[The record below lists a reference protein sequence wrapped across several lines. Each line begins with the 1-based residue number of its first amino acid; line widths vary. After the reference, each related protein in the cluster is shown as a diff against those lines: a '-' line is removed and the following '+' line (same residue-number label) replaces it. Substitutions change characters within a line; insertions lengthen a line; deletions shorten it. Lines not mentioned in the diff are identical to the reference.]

1 MNTLKINDVI
11 SDNNNDITDLKNKNK
26 EYEEQINKMKA
37 EIEELNKKVN
47 GGGLN
52 LDPKKFEE
60 LRHQNLLYYNKLQE
74 AQKKIA
80 QANSLVGKAKKYNL
94 CAAYISQLLGM
105 VKPENDKQSY
115 LFIKLKSLIEDYEKE
130 KSNKK

>member
-1 MNTLKINDVI
+1 MD
-11 SDNNNDITDLKNKNK
+11 
-26 EYEEQINKMKA
+26 
-37 EIEELNKKVN
+37 
-47 GGGLN
+47 

-94 CAAYISQLLGM
+94 CAAYISQLLSI

-115 LFIKLKSLIEDYEKE
+115 LFVKLKSLIEDFEKE
-130 KSNKK
+130 KANKK